1 MNNDYKLREVK
12 KRQREGFV
20 LGFLGGSGL
29 MSAILLVFYNALR
42 SSDKTDYMEINN
54 KTDKGPES
62 FEIIDK

>member
-12 KRQREGFV
+12 RRQREGFV

-29 MSAILLVFYNALR
+29 MSAIILAIYNLLR
-42 SSDKTDYMEINN
+42 HSDKTDYMEINN
-54 KTDKGPES
+54 EIDKGPES